1 MISHGIAINKKC
13 SHKKCVKVKT
23 SLNCGMKIGNVIG
36 FCGEAKVGY
45 KLAK

>member
-1 MISHGIAINKKC
+1 MLDFGSLSK
-13 SHKKCVKVKT
+13 HKKCVKVKT
-23 SLNCGMKIGNVIG
+23 ALYCGMKLGNIIG